1 MQMSQSSKASFPAI
15 AAGGPILALLSAALF
30 GASTPCAK
38 IILGAGVDPWLLAGL
53 LYLGSGVGLGLL
65 HLGARIHARRTGQ
78 ASREAPLT
86 RADLPWLALVVLFG
100 GLIGPVLLMYG
111 LARVP
116 AASAALLLN
125 LEAIATLA
133 IAWVVFR
140 EHVDRRLFLGAV
152 AIVAGAALLSWQGG
166 SLRAGTGAL
175 AIAGACLAWGIDN
188 NLTRKLS
195 AADPVQITLFKGL
208 IAGAVNLV
216 IALLRGARLPS
227 PGAVGAAGLVGLIGY
242 GASLVL
248 FVLALRQLGA
258 ARTGA
263 YFSTAPFIGA
273 VLAVLLLAEPVS
285 LRLIGAGVLM
295 AIGVYLH
302 LSELHEHEHSHEA
315 MTHEHRHRHDETHRH
330 EHSAN
335 DPPGEPHSHW
345 HVHAPLV
352 HSHPH
357 YPDLHHR
364 HRHRGARRRH

>member
-1 MQMSQSSKASFPAI
+1 MSSNSSALRL
-15 AAGGPILALLSAALF
+15 AAGGPLLALLSAALF

-65 HLGARIHARRTGQ
+65 HVGARARARLSGR
-78 ASREAPLT
+78 AAHEAPLK

-100 GLIGPVLLMYG
+100 GVIGPVLLMYG

-133 IAWVVFR
+133 IAWLVFH
-140 EHVDRRLFLGAV
+140 EYVDRRLFLGATV
-152 AIVAGAALLSWQGG
+152 IVAGAVWLSWQGG

-195 AADPVQITLFKGL
+195 AADPVQITLIKGL
-208 IAGAVNLV
+208 IAGGVNLA
-216 IALLRGARLPS
+216 IALLRGARV
-227 PGAVGAAGLVGLIGY
+227 PGIAAIGAAGLVGLIGY
-242 GASLVL
+242 GASLVM

-273 VLAVLLLAEPVS
+273 VLSVLLLAEPVT

-302 LSELHEHEHSHEA
+302 LSELHEHEHLHEA
-315 MTHEHRHRHDETHRH
+315 MAHEHRHRHDETHNH
-330 EHSAN
+330 EHAAG
-335 DPPGEPHSHW
+335 DPPGEPHSHR
-345 HVHAPLV
+345 HVHARLV

-364 HRHRGARRRH
+364 HRH